1 MRRYAR
7 GLVAALEE
15 EKLAAA
21 PADTA
26 PAPVEAPAEIVDHSD
41 TVETGLMEVAD
52 SEADAAQVEEQT
64 SEAVEVATALESLA
78 VTLHSAADNGGLSK
92 DGAAAVGIAVEHLC
106 ARVGLPMSKKG
117 MPALESYGT
126 AQSRVAATQLAMEEI
141 KEKAKQ
147 IWEAIIQ
154 ALKNA
159 ITWLVER
166 WQLFFNTAGKLKERA
181 NEMAASAAKVSGE
194 AKEKELDKSGLVSAL
209 HVGGKVDN
217 VIGTMER
224 IGAIA
229 ANVYE
234 SAAKRVKTLEEV
246 VASDSTAKV
255 DTIFAVQGEG
265 GVKYNLID
273 NPENEGLPKPAAGK
287 RMVRGEEMP
296 GGKAVFRIEP
306 EAKAGATTLTPDDIA
321 KMFSGTSVHIGD
333 HSPKVKPADGT
344 KLATLSPADG
354 EKLAKV
360 VASMAEVL
368 EKFQAEVK
376 TVTEAKKKVLAKAE
390 ELAKKEGND
399 DAAKESR
406 AIASIVSST
415 SRLVDNP
422 IAGMSSYMLGT
433 GKNALDYVALSLKQY
448 GAKEEP
454 KGDAKPAAEPV
465 AA

>member
-15 EKLAAA
+15 QALAEAPAA
-21 PADTA
+21 PAA

-181 NEMAASAAKVSGE
+181 NEMAASAAKASGE

-224 IGAIA
+224 VSGIA
-229 ANVYE
+229 ANLYD
-234 SAAKRVKTLEEV
+234 SAAKRVTTLEQV
-246 VASDSTAKV
+246 VASGSLAKAL
-255 DTIFAVQGEG
+255 TIFAVQGEG
-265 GVKYNLID
+265 GIKYELVS
-273 NPENEGLPKPAAGK
+273 NPEAEGLSKPAEGK
-287 RMVRGEEMP
+287 TLVRSEAMP
-296 GGKAVFRIEP
+296 GNKAVIMVTP
-306 EAKAGATTLTPDDIA
+306 TAKDGEMSPDEIV
-321 KMFSGTSVHIGD
+321 KMFTGTSVHIGD
-333 HSPKVKPADGT
+333 HSPKVKPAEGT
-344 KLATLSPADG
+344 KLATLSPTDS

-360 VASMAEVL
+360 VAAMAEVI

-376 TVTEAKKKVLAKAE
+376 TVTEAKKKVLGKAE
-390 ELAKKEGND
+390 ELAKKEGD
-399 DAAKESR
+399 DAAAKESR
-406 AIASIVSST
+406 AIAAIVSAT

-422 IAGMSSYMLGT
+422 IAGMSSYVLGA

-454 KGDAKPAAEPV
+454 KADDKQPAA
-465 AA
+465 AAA